1 MLRSLVGSEM
11 CIRDRVS
18 TQSTG
23 EVFGLRMAVRQTAIG
38 AACWVP
44 VAIAFHDH
52 CFAIR
57 TVNSAAMQ
65 PSLQPGEMVAEGP
78 PDRVLLDKISA
89 RKNWLYRG
97 DAVIMSSPV
106 SPGSSYATRIVGLEG
121 DWVQPSTRQG
131 LVHVPKG
138 HCWVQHD
145 NMENDQSDSNDFGP
159 VALALVSAR
168 VSGVVW
174 PYARISRA
182 HDPNIS
188 SDRIVIFS
196 HSSSP

>member
-1 MLRSLVGSEM
+1 M
-11 CIRDRVS
+11 
-18 TQSTG
+18 QQ
-23 EVFGLRMAVRQTAIG
+23 RQTAIG

-145 NMENDQSDSNDFGP
+145 NMELSLIHISEP
-159 VALALVSAR
+159 TRLLSI
-168 VSGVVW
+168 S
-174 PYARISRA
+174 YAVFCLKKKKKTNKKKRMKKLK
-182 HDPNIS
+182 
-188 SDRIVIFS
+188 
-196 HSSSP
+196 